1 MSNSRPN
8 GANAG
13 SLYPTNND
21 ELIITEVCGKTKIF
35 HEVHDCHDG
44 KCFGGYN
51 KHANVL
57 AFRYG
62 FIPYEYYNA
71 KRPRFAAF
79 NDAKAYNNAKLLTHI
94 PDCANTDVFKPI
106 PWEKKRKGAVLF
118 GMVWYM
124 LYPLR
129 EVVSDGIKAKVINAT
144 KFKHPGYNMPYDKK
158 LPSPLMYDRKNPE
171 IAVSIKVQEEYA
183 KLLAETKIC
192 IFDSS
197 IAKKAGII
205 KSSKCSNIFH
215 FSEKIYGSFYGR
227 LCGGF

>member
-1 MSNSRPN
+1 
-8 GANAG
+8 
-13 SLYPTNND
+13 
-21 ELIITEVCGKTKIF
+21 
-35 HEVHDCHDG
+35 
-44 KCFGGYN
+44 
-51 KHANVL
+51 
-57 AFRYG
+57 
-62 FIPYEYYNA
+62 
-71 KRPRFAAF
+71 
-79 NDAKAYNNAKLLTHI
+79 
-94 PDCANTDVFKPI
+94 
-106 PWEKKRKGAVLF
+106 
-118 GMVWYM
+118 MVWYM

-144 KFKHPGYNMPYDKK
+144 KFKHPGYNMPYDKN
-158 LPSPLMYDRKNPE
+158 LPSPLMYGRKNPE

-205 KSSKCSNIFH
+205 KSSKCSNIFP